1 MNKNYFLYSNYT
13 TKNTNM
19 FFTTPIMK
27 KLKARNTVQQYLRR
41 NNLRIDNITSIREI
55 VKETRSGMVFNTLVP
70 EDSKVMKNCTSQVDG
85 RYIDG
90 NLRKVKKRFDKYF
103 REENER
109 FDPHDFYDDILL
121 LTDTRTQERVGFAI
135 TQYGECNDMPSTHAL
150 KLICALPG
158 YGELLLCSYLF
169 TAKQQQDYG
178 ILELAGHFT
187 NMRGLCL
194 YNKLGFR
201 EDMLMKNYN
210 CFGEMGTLPM
220 KVNLSKIGY
229 DYLDLVL
236 ESTSDIKKKNL
247 LTDLIE
253 KDSTSEPLCNKYFV
267 TNPDDQVKL
276 REKRVDLQKKFNSKY
291 YRTRPDLMKRQ
302 SDKMKKDQES
312 ILKQALGR
320 TMKTR
325 SQSRESQPKSNR
337 ITVKRKR
344 VIYSPSNSK
353 SKSQSKSQSNSK
365 SKSQS
370 NSQSNS
376 KSKSQSRS
384 RTQSKRTK
392 VQQVSKKPRT
402 RSESKHS
409 STLRNYMKPLK
420 HIKKWVKNTKG
431 RKMAYLL

>member
-1 MNKNYFLYSNYT
+1 
-13 TKNTNM
+13 M

-27 KLKARNTVQQYLRR
+27 KLKARNTLQQYLRR
-41 NNLRIDNITSIREI
+41 EHLRIDNITSIREI
-55 VKETRSGMVFNTLVP
+55 VKETRGGMVFNTLVP
-70 EDSKVMKNCTSQVDG
+70 HDSYLMKNCSSNV
-85 RYIDG
+85 YIG
-90 NLRKVKKRFDKYF
+90 YVYSNLKEVKKRFDKYF
-103 REENER
+103 REKNER
-109 FDPHDFYDDILL
+109 FDPQDFYDDILL

-135 TQYGECNDMPSTHAL
+135 TEYGECDEMPRTHAL
-150 KLICALPG
+150 KLICAKKG
-158 YGELLLCSYLF
+158 YGELLLYSYLF
-169 TAKQQQDYG
+169 AAKQQQDDG
-178 ILELAGHFT
+178 ILELAGHFE

-194 YNKLGFR
+194 YNKFGFR
-201 EDMLMKNYN
+201 EDMSMKHSE

-220 KVNLSKIGY
+220 KVSLSKIGY

-267 TNPDDQVKL
+267 RNPDDQGKL
-276 REKRVDLQKKFNSKY
+276 REERVDLQKKFNSKY
-291 YRTRPDLMKRQ
+291 YRKRPDLMKMQ

-325 SQSRESQPKSNR
+325 SQSRESQPKTNR
-337 ITVKRKR
+337 ITLKRKR

-370 NSQSNS
+370 
-376 KSKSQSRS
+376 RS

-392 VQQVSKKPRT
+392 VQQVRKKPRT
-402 RSESKHS
+402 RSDSKHS

-420 HIKKWVKNTKG
+420 PIKKWVKNVKR
-431 RKMAYLL
+431 RKMPYLL

>member
-1 MNKNYFLYSNYT
+1 MNMRHIRWKHYMNKKYFLYSNYT
-13 TKNTNM
+13 TKNTSM

-27 KLKARNTVQQYLRR
+27 KLKARNSVQQYLRR

-55 VKETRSGMVFNTLVP
+55 VKETRGGMVFNTLVP

-109 FDPHDFYDDILL
+109 FDPEDFYDDILL
-121 LTDTRTQERVGFAI
+121 LTDTRTYERVGFAI
-135 TQYGECNDMPSTHAL
+135 TEYGECNDMPSTHAL
-150 KLICALPG
+150 KLICAIKG

-178 ILELAGHFT
+178 ILELAGHFN
-187 NMRGLCL
+187 NMRGLCS
-194 YNKLGFR
+194 YNKVGFR

-220 KVNLSKIGY
+220 KVKLSKIGY

-236 ESTSDIKKKNL
+236 ESTSDIEKKNH

-267 TNPDDQVKL
+267 RNPDKQL
-276 REKRVDLQKKFNSKY
+276 DLQQKRLALQEKFGKRYTY
-291 YRTRPDLMKRQ
+291 YSNRPELMKRQ
-302 SDKMKKDQES
+302 SDKMKKDQDTF
-312 ILKQALGR
+312 LKKALG
-320 TMKTR
+320 MKTR
-325 SQSRESQPKSNR
+325 SQTREIQPKSSR
-337 ITVKRKR
+337 ITLKRKR

-353 SKSQSKSQSNSK
+353 SQSQSQSKSK
-365 SKSQS
+365 SK
-370 NSQSNS
+370 
-376 KSKSQSRS
+376 SRS
-384 RTQSKRTK
+384 RTQSNR
-392 VQQVSKKPRT
+392 SKAQKISKTPRT
-402 RSESKHS
+402 RSTYS
-409 STLRNYMKPLK
+409 STVRNFIKPFK
-420 HIKKWVKNTKG
+420 PIKQWVKNTKR

>member
-1 MNKNYFLYSNYT
+1 
-13 TKNTNM
+13 M

-55 VKETRSGMVFNTLVP
+55 VKETRGGMVFNTLVP

-85 RYIDG
+85 RYLDG

-109 FDPHDFYDDILL
+109 FDPQDFYDDILL

-135 TQYGECNDMPSTHAL
+135 TEYGECNDMPETHAL
-150 KLICALPG
+150 KLICAIKG

-169 TAKQQQDYG
+169 AAKQQQDYG
-178 ILELAGHFT
+178 ILELAGHFN

-194 YNKLGFR
+194 YNKVGFR

-220 KVNLSKIGY
+220 KVLLSKIGY

-236 ESTSDIKKKNL
+236 ESTSDIKKKNF

-267 TNPDDQVKL
+267 RNPDDQGKL
-276 REKRVDLQKKFNSKY
+276 REERLLLQKKFNTKY
-291 YRTRPDLMKRQ
+291 YRKRPELMKKQ
-302 SDKMKKDQES
+302 SDKIKKDQETF
-312 ILKQALGR
+312 LKQALGR

-325 SQSRESQPKSNR
+325 SQSRESQPKTNR
-337 ITVKRKR
+337 ITLKRKR
-344 VIYSPSNSK
+344 VIYSPSNS
-353 SKSQSKSQSNSK
+353 QSK
-365 SKSQS
+365 SKS
-370 NSQSNS
+370 
-376 KSKSQSRS
+376 KSKSRS
-384 RTQSKRTK
+384 RTQSNR
-392 VQQVSKKPRT
+392 SKAQKISKAPRT
-402 RSESKHS
+402 S
-409 STLRNYMKPLK
+409 STYSSTVRNFMKPLK
-420 HIKKWVKNTKG
+420 PIKKWVKNTKR

>member
-1 MNKNYFLYSNYT
+1 MNKNYFLYSNYSNYT

-201 EDMLMKNYN
+201 EDMLMKASHINHPSNIWVRESSANY
-210 CFGEMGTLPM
+210 FQLYKIYMATLAEYTYRYGKIHGASKPSLLLLKTPSNIKDIGLTEVPQAM
-220 KVNLSKIGY
+220 PEYCKVVGNPIQTVSETKSEIGVGNSGMFI
-229 DYLDLVL
+229 DLVV
-236 ESTSDIKKKNL
+236 IHKL
-247 LTDLIE
+247 L
-253 KDSTSEPLCNKYFV
+253 S
-267 TNPDDQVKL
+267 
-276 REKRVDLQKKFNSKY
+276 
-291 YRTRPDLMKRQ
+291 
-302 SDKMKKDQES
+302 
-312 ILKQALGR
+312 LK
-320 TMKTR
+320 
-325 SQSRESQPKSNR
+325 
-337 ITVKRKR
+337 
-344 VIYSPSNSK
+344 VI
-353 SKSQSKSQSNSK
+353 
-365 SKSQS
+365 
-370 NSQSNS
+370 
-376 KSKSQSRS
+376 
-384 RTQSKRTK
+384 
-392 VQQVSKKPRT
+392 
-402 RSESKHS
+402 
-409 STLRNYMKPLK
+409 
-420 HIKKWVKNTKG
+420 
-431 RKMAYLL
+431 A